1 MPRQFNIAVMSTIL
15 IARAKKVGPN
25 KAVKPHLV
33 QDGFVSKNGP
43 IVHLYLVLMF
53 DDQPD
58 HLD

>member
-1 MPRQFNIAVMSTIL
+1 MSTIL